1 MARSPAWAARAG
13 GVILAILVMRGH
25 TAAQGRTDVVTLPNG
40 DRITGEVVRLDRGRL
55 EFKTDDA
62 GTLYLE
68 WDKLAT
74 VQATRAVEV
83 VTEDGRRFLG
93 SLGPAASRTLT
104 VVGPAGSV
112 SVAMADVTIIR
123 QIGSSFWTRL
133 DGSIDAGYSY
143 TRSSGVAQLN
153 VNWDTYYRTPAAR
166 ARLVVSLNQTRKDD
180 EDETDDRGSIEA
192 SYLRYPWPRWFISA
206 AGRFE
211 TNKSLGIELRSQ
223 VGGAF
228 GPRLVNS
235 IRGQLGLGVG
245 VVVNHEQGVDVEPTQ
260 NVEAVITLQGSYYTY
275 DRPKTNLDLSV
286 LYYPSLSDPGRRRLQ
301 LDASAKRE
309 LWKDFFVAFTV
320 FNTYDSRPPSPDADQ
335 NDVGVVASIGWSY

>member
-1 MARSPAWAARAG
+1 MASTPTCAARAS
-13 GVILAILVMRGH
+13 GVILAILVMGGH
-25 TAAQGRTDVVTLPNG
+25 VTAQGRTDVVTLPNG

-74 VQATRAVEV
+74 VQATRPMEV

-93 SLGPAASRTLT
+93 SLGPAASRMLR
-104 VVGPAGSV
+104 VVGSDEPV
-112 SVAMADVTIIR
+112 SVAMAEVTIIR
-123 QIGSSFWTRL
+123 QIGSSFWSKL

-153 VNWDTYYRTPAAR
+153 VNWETYYRTPAAR
-166 ARLVVSLNQTRKDD
+166 ARLSLSLSETRQQD
-180 EDETDDRGSIEA
+180 ESEPDDRASLEA
-192 SYLRYPWPRWFISA
+192 SYLRYPWKRWFISA

-223 VGGAF
+223 AGAAF

-235 IRGQLGLGVG
+235 NRGQLGLGAG
-245 VVVNHEQGVDVEPTQ
+245 IVVNHEQGVDVEPTE
-260 NVEAVITLQGSYYTY
+260 NVEAVITLQGAYYTY

-286 LYYPSLSDPGRRRLQ
+286 EYYPSLSDPGRRRLQ
-301 LDASAKRE
+301 LDVGVKRE
-309 LWKDFFVAFTV
+309 LWKDFFVALTL
-320 FNTYDSRPPSPDADQ
+320 FNTFDSRPPNPAADT
-335 NDVGVVASIGWSY
+335 NDVGLVASVGWSY